1 MSVLKEGIHCESGLV
16 LKDFLLPN
24 ETIKYQSPNKLSYL
38 GDKFYFYITNQR
50 ILAYRSKGKYFKKD
64 RIVAEKLEAI
74 TSLSYN
80 EKGLMRK
87 KALLN
92 VQTESKRMFFEG
104 KIPDVKGIWQELQK
118 YTEKDV
124 TTVKKKESK
133 IKTSNIR
140 NYVKK

>member
-1 MSVLKEGIHCESGLV
+1 MSVLNEGIHCGSGLV
-16 LKDFLLPN
+16 LKDFLFPN
-24 ETIKYQSPNKLSYL
+24 ETVKYQSPNKISYL

-50 ILAYRSKGKYFKKD
+50 ILAYRSKGKVFKKD
-64 RIVAEKLEAI
+64 RVVAEKLEAI

-104 KIPDVKGIWQELQK
+104 KIPDVKDIWQELQK

-124 TTVKKKESK
+124 TTVKKKG
-133 IKTSNIR
+133 
-140 NYVKK
+140 KK

>member
-1 MSVLKEGIHCESGLV
+1 MSILKEEIHCESGLV
-16 LKDFLLPN
+16 LKDFLRPN
-24 ETIKYQSPNKLSYL
+24 ETIKYQSPNKISYL

-50 ILAYRSKGKYFKKD
+50 ILAYRSKGKVFKKD
-64 RIVAEKLEAI
+64 RVVAEKLEAI

-104 KIPDVKGIWQELQK
+104 KIPDVKDIWQELQK

-124 TTVKKKESK
+124 TTMKKKG
-133 IKTSNIR
+133 
-140 NYVKK
+140 KK

>member
-1 MSVLKEGIHCESGLV
+1 MSILKEEIHCESGLV

-24 ETIKYQSPNKLSYL
+24 ETIKYQSPNKISYL

-50 ILAYRSKGKYFKKD
+50 ILAYRSKGKVFKKD
-64 RIVAEKLEAI
+64 RVVAEKLEAI

-104 KIPDVKGIWQELQK
+104 KIPDVKDIWQELQK

-124 TTVKKKESK
+124 TTMKKKG
-133 IKTSNIR
+133 
-140 NYVKK
+140 KK

>member
-1 MSVLKEGIHCESGLV
+1 MSVLNEGIHCESGLV

-24 ETIKYQSPNKLSYL
+24 EIIKYQSPNKISYL

-50 ILAYRSKGKYFKKD
+50 ILAYRSKGKVLKKD
-64 RIVAEKLEAI
+64 RVVTEKLEAI
-74 TSLSYN
+74 KSLSYN

-104 KIPDVKGIWQELQK
+104 KIPDVKNIWQELQK
-118 YTEKDV
+118 YTEKDLK
-124 TTVKKKESK
+124 TTKKKG
-133 IKTSNIR
+133 
-140 NYVKK
+140 KK

>member
-1 MSVLKEGIHCESGLV
+1 MSVLNEGIHCGSGLV
-16 LKDFLLPN
+16 LKDFLFPN
-24 ETIKYQSPNKLSYL
+24 ETIKYQSPNKISYL

-50 ILAYRSKGKYFKKD
+50 ILAYRSKGKVFKKD
-64 RIVAEKLEAI
+64 RVVAEKLEAI

-104 KIPDVKGIWQELQK
+104 KIPDVKDIWQELQK

-124 TTVKKKESK
+124 TTVKKKG
-133 IKTSNIR
+133 
-140 NYVKK
+140 KK

>member
-1 MSVLKEGIHCESGLV
+1 MSILKEEIHCESGLV

-24 ETIKYQSPNKLSYL
+24 ETIKYQSPNKISYL

-50 ILAYRSKGKYFKKD
+50 ILAYRSKGKVFKKD
-64 RIVAEKLEAI
+64 RVVAEKLEAI

-104 KIPDVKGIWQELQK
+104 KIPDVKDIWQELQK

-124 TTVKKKESK
+124 TTVKKKG
-133 IKTSNIR
+133 
-140 NYVKK
+140 KK